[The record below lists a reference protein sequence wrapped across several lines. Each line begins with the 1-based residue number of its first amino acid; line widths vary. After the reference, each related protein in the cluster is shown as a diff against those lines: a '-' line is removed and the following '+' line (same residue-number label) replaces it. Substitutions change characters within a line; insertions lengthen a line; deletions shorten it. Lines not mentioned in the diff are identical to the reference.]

1 MLPGITAC
9 AHNCLPSAEPI
20 AKLLSIFIL
29 LLNSFQMEPCASN
42 SEKRVI
48 CRLLGYY
55 NAIPDK
61 LLVLDFMLEDIKMS
75 CLLTLCPA
83 LQNI

>member
-1 MLPGITAC
+1 
-9 AHNCLPSAEPI
+9 
-20 AKLLSIFIL
+20 
-29 LLNSFQMEPCASN
+29 MEPCASN

-48 CRLLGYY
+48 SRLLGYY